1 MKEYFKFRDPFDKSP
16 HKFEIGN
23 PIKFDRKKGDNF
35 FFKKFFS
42 LEPVEYAEYY
52 QFHLDWFILSCEN
65 SEKDFFTHVL
75 DKIDDQIV
83 HYHKKSITALDT
95 IKSLDALRKFKD
107 VVGKF
112 DKWHIKKSL
121 ETVVSEKNIE
131 VLKLKEEIIL
141 LKNHIKSLTRYEPD
155 QKIRL
160 LDGNLSQ
167 LIDLVKQIQELT
179 MPDGKK
185 LAKSQSQ
192 SPWYKMIAKYFQHG
206 ENEISLETLRNYFP
220 ANTSSKLIK
229 GSEVAESSKRFKIIP
244 LEPNSKRIQSDQ
256 SK

>member
-42 LEPVEYAEYY
+42 LEPVEYAKYY
-52 QFHLDWFILSCEN
+52 KFHLDWFVLYN
-65 SEKDFFTHVL
+65 DNTEKEFFTHVL
-75 DKIDDQIV
+75 DKIDDQIA

-107 VVGKF
+107 VVGHF

-121 ETVVSEKNIE
+121 ETVVSEKDIE
-131 VLKLKEEIIL
+131 ILKLKKEIL
-141 LKNHIKSLTRYEPD
+141 LLKKQIKLLSRYEPD

-160 LDGNLSQ
+160 MDGNLTQ
-167 LIDLVKQIQELT
+167 LIDLIKQIQELET
-179 MPDGKK
+179 PDGKK
-185 LAKSQSQ
+185 LARSQSQ
-192 SPWYKMIAKYFQHG
+192 SPWYKMIGRYFQHG
-206 ENEISLETLRNYFP
+206 ESEISLETLRNYFP
-220 ANTSSKLIK
+220 ANKTGKLIK
-229 GSEVAESSKRFKIIP
+229 GSDVSESNKLFKIIP
-244 LEPNSKRIQSDQ
+244 INSNL
-256 SK
+256 